1 MRTTMSRSRLF
12 LTGTLVLC
20 ASCAKTA
27 PLRLQI
33 DPDVKRPEK
42 SVVLFFVDGL
52 DHDRFQSLLAVGKL
66 PNIKRHFVDGG
77 VRVEHAVTSIPSMTY
92 PNTVS
97 LFTGRFPGHHDV
109 TGNQWF
115 DRRTLA
121 YPNYITAAEYSAVN
135 AHFHWPT
142 LYELLPDQFSV
153 NVLGNVARG
162 ATYNVDYHTS
172 LGIGWYL
179 GWYSRV
185 DELTAGCLEDVG
197 RLANRI
203 DRWPNIISMYFIGV
217 DQLGHDAG
225 SDSTAYAEGV
235 IGVDRQIGRVLEA
248 LQQNGLADSTHT
260 ILVTDHSHTP
270 SHKDRSLDLICWL
283 RDHRGLKIHEGRVF
297 GDDYADRLRELRKY
311 DAVLVDGSFRRIVLH
326 LRGNAGWFVKPGID
340 EIDAVL
346 QASGTSPRLADLEG
360 VGLVCT
366 SSGPNRIRVL
376 SRRGDAVVERR
387 LERGIAQYRLE
398 VVGRNGATTTDPLGY
413 LDVPE
418 LRSFVDAGWHSS
430 REWLAAT
437 AKHKYPDFVP
447 QVAEYFD
454 SIRSGELLI
463 FAAEGWSFSGHGR
476 GEHGAA
482 LAADMRIPLYFA
494 GPGLPPG
501 GSIPCGRIVDVM
513 PTVIEL
519 LDRPDALAGVSPIDG
534 VSLLPQLRAAGGAVA
549 AQTTP

>member
-1 MRTTMSRSRLF
+1 MSRLRLF
-12 LTGTLVLC
+12 LTGTLILC

-33 DPDVKRPEK
+33 DPDVKRPDK

-52 DHDRFQSLLAVGKL
+52 DHDRFQSLLDAGKL

-135 AHFHWPT
+135 LHFRWPT

-162 ATYNVDYHTS
+162 ATYNVDYHVS
-172 LGIGWYL
+172 EGIGWYL
-179 GWYSRV
+179 GWYSRM
-185 DELTAGCLEDVG
+185 DELTAGCIEDIG

-203 DRWPNIISMYFIGV
+203 DRWPNIITMYFIGV

-225 SDSTAYAEGV
+225 SDSAAYAEGV
-235 IGVDRQIGRVLEA
+235 IGVDRQIGRVLDA
-248 LQQNGLADSTHT
+248 LRQNGLADSTHT
-260 ILVTDHSHTP
+260 VLVTDHSHTP
-270 SHKDRSLDLICWL
+270 THKHRSLDLICWL

-297 GDDYADRLRELRKY
+297 GDDYADRLRELRRY
-311 DAVLVDGSFRRIVLH
+311 DAVLVDGSYRRIVLH
-326 LRGNAGWFVKPGID
+326 LRGKAGWFVKPGID
-340 EIDAVL
+340 EIDAVM

-366 SSGPNRIRVL
+366 TGGPNRIRIL
-376 SRRGDAVVERR
+376 SPRGDAVVQRR
-387 LERGIAQYRLE
+387 LEQGVSQYRLDME
-398 VVGRNGATTTDPLGY
+398 AHDGMKPADPLECMA
-413 LDVPE
+413 DAE
-418 LRSFVDAGWHSS
+418 MRSFVDSGWHST

-437 AKHKYPDFVP
+437 AKQKYPDFVP
-447 QVAEYFD
+447 QVVEYFD

-494 GPGLPPG
+494 GPGLPHG

-513 PTVIEL
+513 PTVIDL
-519 LDRPDALAGVSPIDG
+519 LGRPDALTGAPPIDG
-534 VSLLPQLRAAGGAVA
+534 VSLLPQLRAAGGTAA
-549 AQTTP
+549 AQSTP